1 MCCVAGLCCTLL
13 VNCMSVHIAC
23 LQAGLVPGT
32 YIGMGNNGTGCFNTG
47 TGITLGEAVT
57 LRKL

>member
-1 MCCVAGLCCTLL
+1 MCASVRQSACQ
-13 VNCMSVHIAC
+13 CMGVHTAC

-47 TGITLGEAVT
+47 TDITLGEAVI
-57 LRKL
+57 LYKL

>member
-1 MCCVAGLCCTLL
+1 
-13 VNCMSVHIAC
+13 MSVHTAC

-47 TGITLGEAVT
+47 TDITLGEAV
-57 LRKL
+57 LLHKL

>member
-1 MCCVAGLCCTLL
+1 
-13 VNCMSVHIAC
+13 MSVHTAC

-47 TGITLGEAVT
+47 TDVTLGKAVV
-57 LRKL
+57 LQRL

>member
-1 MCCVAGLCCTLL
+1 
-13 VNCMSVHIAC
+13 MSVHIAC